1 MKKISNKNNKELN
14 NLKSIN
20 KIRKIIKILRD
31 PDDGC
36 PWDIK
41 QNFNSLAPYTIE
53 EAYELVDAIEQN
65 DIKSI
70 KSELGDLLLQII
82 LISQIASD
90 NNYFNFDDVAEDISE
105 KMIRR
110 HPQIFDYNYN
120 LNDFPQESW
129 ERIKNIEKSKQ
140 ANKNNHLLDTIE
152 KNIPAMLRSIK
163 IQKKASSMKFDW
175 KDLNDVINK
184 VDEELNELKEAID
197 NKNKLHI
204 EEELGDLLFTIV
216 NLSRHL
222 KLDPEQ
228 TLRKSN
234 NKFISRFNIMENI
247 LDEKKIE
254 WHDLK
259 KSDLLNLWNEAKDQ
273 LKRG

>member
-105 KMIRR
+105 KMMRR

-129 ERIKNIEKSKQ
+129 ERIKNIEKSKK

-234 NKFISRFNIMENI
+234 NKFILRFNIMENI

>member
-1 MKKISNKNNKELN
+1 MKKISNKNNKELS

-129 ERIKNIEKSKQ
+129 ERIKNI
-140 ANKNNHLLDTIE
+140 NK
-152 KNIPAMLRSIK
+152 PIK
-163 IQKKASSMKFDW
+163 IIIF
-175 KDLNDVINK
+175 LIR
-184 VDEELNELKEAID
+184 L
-197 NKNKLHI
+197 
-204 EEELGDLLFTIV
+204 
-216 NLSRHL
+216 
-222 KLDPEQ
+222 
-228 TLRKSN
+228 
-234 NKFISRFNIMENI
+234 
-247 LDEKKIE
+247 KKIF
-254 WHDLK
+254 L
-259 KSDLLNLWNEAKDQ
+259 Q
-273 LKRG
+273 C

>member
-1 MKKISNKNNKELN
+1 MKKISDKNHKKLN

-20 KIRKIIKILRD
+20 KIRKIIQILRD

-36 PWDIK
+36 PWDLK

-90 NNYFNFDDVAEDISE
+90 NHYFNFDDVAEDISE

-110 HPQIFDYNYN
+110 HPQIFDYSYD
-120 LNDFPQESW
+120 LNDFPQDSW
-129 ERIKNIEKSKQ
+129 ERIKNIEKSKK
-140 ANKNNHLLDTIE
+140 ANINNHLLDTIE

-259 KSDLLNLWNEAKDQ
+259 KSDLLNLWNKAKDQ

>member
-105 KMIRR
+105 KMMRR

-120 LNDFPQESW
+120 LNDFPQDSW

-184 VDEELNELKEAID
+184 VDEELSELKEAID

-259 KSDLLNLWNEAKDQ
+259 KSDLLNLWNKAKDQ

>member
-1 MKKISNKNNKELN
+1 MKKISNKNNEELN
-14 NLKSIN
+14 NLNSIN

-129 ERIKNIEKSKQ
+129 ERIKNIEKSKK

-184 VDEELNELKEAID
+184 VDEELSELKEAID

-259 KSDLLNLWNEAKDQ
+259 KSDLLNLWNKAKDQ

>member
-14 NLKSIN
+14 NLNSIN

-129 ERIKNIEKSKQ
+129 ERIKNIEKSKK

-184 VDEELNELKEAID
+184 VDEELSELKEAID

>member
-1 MKKISNKNNKELN
+1 MKKISNKNNEELN
-14 NLKSIN
+14 NLNSIN

-259 KSDLLNLWNEAKDQ
+259 KSDLLNLWNKAKDQ

>member
-1 MKKISNKNNKELN
+1 MKKISDKNHKKLN

-20 KIRKIIKILRD
+20 KIRKIIQILRD

-36 PWDIK
+36 PWDLK

-129 ERIKNIEKSKQ
+129 ERIKNIEKSKK

-163 IQKKASSMKFDW
+163 IQKKASSIKFDW

-184 VDEELNELKEAID
+184 VDEEMSELKEAI
-197 NKNKLHI
+197 NNNNKLHI

-247 LDEKKIE
+247 LDEKNIE

-259 KSDLLNLWNEAKDQ
+259 KSDLLTLWNKAKDQ
-273 LKRG
+273 LK

>member
-105 KMIRR
+105 KMMRR

-129 ERIKNIEKSKQ
+129 ERIKNIEKSKK

-184 VDEELNELKEAID
+184 VDEELSELKEAID

-234 NKFISRFNIMENI
+234 NKFILRFNIMENI

-259 KSDLLNLWNEAKDQ
+259 KSDLLNLWNKAKDQ

>member
-1 MKKISNKNNKELN
+1 MKKISNKNNEELN
-14 NLKSIN
+14 NLNSIN

-234 NKFISRFNIMENI
+234 NKFILRFNIMENI

-259 KSDLLNLWNEAKDQ
+259 KSDLLNLWNKAKDQ

>member
-129 ERIKNIEKSKQ
+129 ERIKNIEKSKK

>member
-14 NLKSIN
+14 NLNSIN

-129 ERIKNIEKSKQ
+129 ERIKNIEKSKK

-175 KDLNDVINK
+175 KDLNDIINK

-259 KSDLLNLWNEAKDQ
+259 KSDLLNLWNKAKDQ

>member
-120 LNDFPQESW
+120 LNDFPQDSW

-259 KSDLLNLWNEAKDQ
+259 KSDLLNLWNKAKDQ

>member
-105 KMIRR
+105 KMMRR

-259 KSDLLNLWNEAKDQ
+259 KSDLLNLWNKAKDQ

>member
-31 PDDGC
+31 PVNGC

-105 KMIRR
+105 KMMRR

-129 ERIKNIEKSKQ
+129 ERIKNIEKSKK

-184 VDEELNELKEAID
+184 VDEELSELKEAID

-259 KSDLLNLWNEAKDQ
+259 KSDLLNLWNKAKDQ

>member
-14 NLKSIN
+14 NLESIN

-129 ERIKNIEKSKQ
+129 ERIKNIEKSKK

-152 KNIPAMLRSIK
+152 KNIPAMPRSIK
-163 IQKKASSMKFDW
+163 IQKKASSTKFDW

-259 KSDLLNLWNEAKDQ
+259 KSDLLILWNEAKDQ

>member
-31 PDDGC
+31 PEDGC

-105 KMIRR
+105 KMMRR

-129 ERIKNIEKSKQ
+129 ERIKNIEKSKK

-184 VDEELNELKEAID
+184 VDEELSELKEAID

-259 KSDLLNLWNEAKDQ
+259 KSDLLNLWNKAKDQ

>member
-1 MKKISNKNNKELN
+1 M
-14 NLKSIN
+14 
-20 KIRKIIKILRD
+20 
-31 PDDGC
+31 
-36 PWDIK
+36 
-41 QNFNSLAPYTIE
+41 
-53 EAYELVDAIEQN
+53 
-65 DIKSI
+65 
-70 KSELGDLLLQII
+70 
-82 LISQIASD
+82 
-90 NNYFNFDDVAEDISE
+90 
-105 KMIRR
+105 
-110 HPQIFDYNYN
+110 
-120 LNDFPQESW
+120 
-129 ERIKNIEKSKQ
+129 EKSKK

>member
-1 MKKISNKNNKELN
+1 MKKISNKNNEELN
-14 NLKSIN
+14 KLNSIN

-129 ERIKNIEKSKQ
+129 ERIKNIEKSKK

-184 VDEELNELKEAID
+184 VDEELSELKEAID

>member
-20 KIRKIIKILRD
+20 KIRKIIKILRH

-105 KMIRR
+105 KMMRR

-129 ERIKNIEKSKQ
+129 ERIKNIEKSKK

>member
-105 KMIRR
+105 KMMRR

-129 ERIKNIEKSKQ
+129 ERIKNIEKSKK

-184 VDEELNELKEAID
+184 VDEELIELKEAID

-234 NKFISRFNIMENI
+234 NKFILRFNIMENI
-247 LDEKKIE
+247 LDEKK
-254 WHDLK
+254 
-259 KSDLLNLWNEAKDQ
+259 NRMA
-273 LKRG
+273 

>member
-110 HPQIFDYNYN
+110 HPQIFDYSYN

-129 ERIKNIEKSKQ
+129 ERIKNIEKSKK

-259 KSDLLNLWNEAKDQ
+259 KSDLLNLWNKAKDQ

>member
-129 ERIKNIEKSKQ
+129 ERIKNIEKSKK

-175 KDLNDVINK
+175 IDLNDVINK
-184 VDEELNELKEAID
+184 VDEELSELKEAID

>member
-65 DIKSI
+65 NIKSI

-184 VDEELNELKEAID
+184 VDEELSELKEAID

-234 NKFISRFNIMENI
+234 NKFILRFNIMENI

>member
-31 PDDGC
+31 PEDGC

-129 ERIKNIEKSKQ
+129 ERIKNIEKSKK

-234 NKFISRFNIMENI
+234 NKFILRFNIMENI

>member
-129 ERIKNIEKSKQ
+129 ERIKNIEKSKK

-234 NKFISRFNIMENI
+234 NKFILRFNIMENI

-259 KSDLLNLWNEAKDQ
+259 KSDLLNLWNKAKDQ

>member
-31 PDDGC
+31 PEDGC

-105 KMIRR
+105 KMMRR

-129 ERIKNIEKSKQ
+129 ERIKNIEKSKK

-234 NKFISRFNIMENI
+234 NKFILRFNIMENI

>member
-1 MKKISNKNNKELN
+1 MKKISNKNNEELN
-14 NLKSIN
+14 NLNSIN

-105 KMIRR
+105 KMMRR

-129 ERIKNIEKSKQ
+129 ERIKNIEKSKK
-140 ANKNNHLLDTIE
+140 ANKNNHLFDTIE

>member
-31 PDDGC
+31 PEDGC

-129 ERIKNIEKSKQ
+129 ERIKNIEKSKK

-184 VDEELNELKEAID
+184 VDEELSELKEAID

-259 KSDLLNLWNEAKDQ
+259 KSDLLNLWNKAKDQ

>member
-1 MKKISNKNNKELN
+1 MKKISDKNHKKLN

-20 KIRKIIKILRD
+20 KIRKIIQILRD

-36 PWDIK
+36 PWDLK

-90 NNYFNFDDVAEDISE
+90 NHYFNFDDVAEDISE

-110 HPQIFDYNYN
+110 HPQIFDYSYD
-120 LNDFPQESW
+120 LNDFPQDSW
-129 ERIKNIEKSKQ
+129 ERIKNIEKSKK
-140 ANKNNHLLDTIE
+140 ANINNHLLDTIE

-163 IQKKASSMKFDW
+163 IQKKASSIKFDW

-184 VDEELNELKEAID
+184 VDEEMSELKEAI
-197 NKNKLHI
+197 NNNNKLHI
-204 EEELGDLLFTIV
+204 EEVLGDLLFTIV

-247 LDEKKIE
+247 LDEKNIE

-259 KSDLLNLWNEAKDQ
+259 NSDLLTLWNKAKDQ

>member
-20 KIRKIIKILRD
+20 KIRKIIQILRD

-36 PWDIK
+36 PWDLK

-110 HPQIFDYNYN
+110 HPQIFDYSYN

-140 ANKNNHLLDTIE
+140 ANKNNHLLATIE

-175 KDLNDVINK
+175 ENLNDVIYK
-184 VDEELNELKEAID
+184 VDEEFNELKEAID

-234 NKFISRFNIMENI
+234 NKFISRFNKMENI
-247 LDEKKIE
+247 LDKKNIK
-254 WHDLK
+254 WNDLK
-259 KSDLLNLWNEAKDQ
+259 KSDLLTLWNEAKNQ

>member
-120 LNDFPQESW
+120 LNDFPQDSW
-129 ERIKNIEKSKQ
+129 EILKNL
-140 ANKNNHLLDTIE
+140 NK
-152 KNIPAMLRSIK
+152 PIK
-163 IQKKASSMKFDW
+163 IIIF
-175 KDLNDVINK
+175 LIR
-184 VDEELNELKEAID
+184 L
-197 NKNKLHI
+197 
-204 EEELGDLLFTIV
+204 
-216 NLSRHL
+216 
-222 KLDPEQ
+222 
-228 TLRKSN
+228 
-234 NKFISRFNIMENI
+234 
-247 LDEKKIE
+247 KKIF
-254 WHDLK
+254 L
-259 KSDLLNLWNEAKDQ
+259 Q
-273 LKRG
+273 C

>member
-31 PDDGC
+31 PEDGC

-105 KMIRR
+105 KMMRR

-259 KSDLLNLWNEAKDQ
+259 KSDLLNLWNKAKDQ

>member
-175 KDLNDVINK
+175 IDLNDVINK
-184 VDEELNELKEAID
+184 VDEELSELKEAID

-259 KSDLLNLWNEAKDQ
+259 KSDLLNLWNKAKDQ